1 MEPVALRARLEGA
14 LLTTCRELA
23 KVLPK
28 EQEREMV
35 RKCEEAFGRKFAE
48 VVVSAPTPE
57 PTAQVSPPSPVV
69 LVRGY
74 PEVPVPETAI
84 EQSPALKPLT
94 PPPPPPP
101 TMVMST

>member
-35 RKCEEAFGRKFAE
+35 RKCEEAFGKKFAE
-48 VVVSAPTPE
+48 VVVSPTPE
-57 PTAQVSPPSPVV
+57 PTAQVSPPSGI
-69 LVRGY
+69 LLMRGY
-74 PEVPVPETAI
+74 PEVPAPETAI
-84 EQSPALKPLT
+84 EQSPALESLT

-101 TMVMST
+101 TVVMS

>member
-1 MEPVALRARLEGA
+1 MQPVALRTRLEGA
-14 LLTTCRELA
+14 MLTTCRELA

-35 RKCEEAFGRKFAE
+35 RKCEEAFGKKEFKE

-57 PTAQVSPPSPVV
+57 PTAQVSPPSGI
-69 LVRGY
+69 LLMRGY
-74 PEVPVPETAI
+74 PEVPAPETAI
-84 EQSPALKPLT
+84 EQSPALEPLK

-101 TMVMST
+101 TVVMS

>member
-35 RKCEEAFGRKFAE
+35 RKCEEAFGKKFAE
-48 VVVSAPTPE
+48 VVVSPTPE

-69 LVRGY
+69 PVRGY
-74 PEVPVPETAI
+74 PEVPAPETAI
-84 EQSPALKPLT
+84 EQSPALKP
-94 PPPPPPP
+94 PPPP
-101 TMVMST
+101 TVVMST